1 MTLKTNFCSS
11 PWFHMEIRNSG
22 DFGYCRWADEDSAV
36 NMRSATPLQFFQTH
50 MSSVRSNMLQGQ
62 PGANCQR
69 CHDMEQHHK
78 VSGRQRQLL
87 KTGVTVDNF
96 DKSLRS
102 STYWS
107 AFEKSNVSNGATDL
121 VPVDWQINLGN
132 YCNSGCVFC
141 SPDYSSRLAH
151 EFKRLKITSTDPGVN
166 WSVDLELI
174 DQFVDNLATIDQ
186 LAYLH
191 FIGGETLITPAFK
204 IILEKLISAGI
215 NHRTRIGFTT
225 NLTVWDTDIVQLLM
239 QFDQV
244 HLGMSIECL
253 HPMNDYVRWPSKIDS
268 VKQVLVQ
275 WISVGQ
281 QHSWYLSL
289 RTTPTA
295 LTVAHL
301 VELYDFATQQNIGVE
316 SCNFLHNPNFLRM
329 SVLPQAQR
337 LAIADQIQSWIDQ
350 QDISA
355 DVQTINARDPNQLH
369 LQNVQDAASY
379 VDYLHT
385 APDETHLLP
394 DLANYL
400 KLLESSRSNSVLD
413 YAPEYEHI
421 FRSAGY

>member
-1 MTLKTNFCSS
+1 
-11 PWFHMEIRNSG
+11 MEIRNSG
-22 DFGYCRWADEDSAV
+22 DFGYCRWADEGSAV
-36 NMRSATPLQFFQTH
+36 NIRNETPLQFFQTH
-50 MSSVRSNMLQGQ
+50 MATVRNSMLQGK
-62 PGANCQR
+62 PASNCQR
-69 CHDMEQHHK
+69 CQDMEQHHK

-107 AFEKSNVSNGATDL
+107 AFAQSNLTNGATDQ

-141 SPDYSSRLAH
+141 SPDYSSRIAQ
-151 EFKRLKITSTDPGVN
+151 EFKRLKITSTDPGAN
-166 WSVDLELI
+166 WALDLDLL
-174 DQFVDNLATIDQ
+174 DQFVASLLNIDQ

-204 IILEKLISAGI
+204 VILEKLISAGI

-225 NLTVWDTDIVQLLM
+225 NLTVWDADIVSLLM

-253 HPMNDYVRWPSKIDS
+253 HSINDYVRWPSEINS
-268 VKQVLVQ
+268 VKNVLAQ
-275 WISVGQ
+275 WIKVGQ
-281 QHSWYLSL
+281 QHGWYLSL

-301 VELYDFATQQNIGVE
+301 PELYDFATQQNIGIE
-316 SCNFLHNPNFLRM
+316 SCNFLHNPSFLRM
-329 SVLPQAQR
+329 SVLPRTQR
-337 LAIADQIQSWIDQ
+337 LAIADRMQTWIDQ
-350 QDISA
+350 QHITAS
-355 DVQTINARDPNQLH
+355 VQTINVRDPNQLH
-369 LQNVQDAASY
+369 VQNVQDAASY
-379 VDYLHT
+379 VDYLRT
-385 APDETHLLP
+385 APDETHRLS
-394 DLANYL
+394 DLVRYL
-400 KLLESSRSNSVLD
+400 KLLESSRSNCVLD

>member
-1 MTLKTNFCSS
+1 
-11 PWFHMEIRNSG
+11 MEIRNSG
-22 DFGYCRWADEDSAV
+22 DFGYCRWADEGSAV
-36 NMRSATPLQFFQTH
+36 NIRNETPLQFFQTH
-50 MSSVRSNMLQGQ
+50 MATVRNSMLQGK
-62 PGANCQR
+62 PASNCQR
-69 CHDMEQHHK
+69 CQDMEQHHK

-107 AFEKSNVSNGATDL
+107 AFAQSNLTNGTTDQ

-141 SPDYSSRLAH
+141 SPDYSSRLAQ
-151 EFKRLKITSTDPGVN
+151 EFKRLKITSTDPGAN
-166 WSVDLELI
+166 WASDLGLL
-174 DQFVDNLATIDQ
+174 DQFVASLSNIDQ

-204 IILEKLISAGI
+204 VILEKLISAGI

-225 NLTVWDTDIVQLLM
+225 NLTVWDADIVALLM

-253 HPMNDYVRWPSKIDS
+253 HSINDYVRWPSKINS
-268 VKQVLVQ
+268 VKNVLAQ
-275 WISVGQ
+275 WIKVGQ
-281 QHSWYLSL
+281 QHGWYLSL

-301 VELYDFATQQNIGVE
+301 PELYDFATQQNIGIE
-316 SCNFLHNPNFLRM
+316 SCNFLHNPSFLRM
-329 SVLPQAQR
+329 SVLPQSPR
-337 LAIADQIQSWIDQ
+337 LAIADRMQSWIDQ
-350 QDISA
+350 QHITAS
-355 DVQTINARDPNQLH
+355 VQTINTRDPTQLH
-369 LQNVQDAASY
+369 VQNVQDAASY
-379 VDYLHT
+379 VDYLRT
-385 APDETHLLP
+385 APDETHRLP
-394 DLANYL
+394 DLVQYL
-400 KLLESSRSNSVLD
+400 KLLESSRSNCVLD
-413 YAPEYEHI
+413 YAPEHEHI

>member
-1 MTLKTNFCSS
+1 
-11 PWFHMEIRNSG
+11 MEIRNSG
-22 DFGYCRWADEDSAV
+22 DFGYCRWADEGSAV
-36 NMRSATPLQFFQTH
+36 NIRNETPLQFFQTH
-50 MSSVRSNMLQGQ
+50 MATVRNSMLQGK
-62 PGANCQR
+62 PASNCQR
-69 CHDMEQHHK
+69 CQDMEQHHK

-107 AFEKSNVSNGATDL
+107 AFAQSNLTNGTTDQ

-132 YCNSGCVFC
+132 YCNSACVFC
-141 SPDYSSRLAH
+141 SPDYSSRLAQ
-151 EFKRLKITSTDPGVN
+151 EFKRLKITSTDPGTN
-166 WSVDLELI
+166 WAWDLDLL
-174 DQFVDNLATIDQ
+174 DQFVASLSNIDQ

-204 IILEKLISAGI
+204 VILEKLISAGI

-225 NLTVWDTDIVQLLM
+225 NLTVWDNDTVTLLK

-253 HPMNDYVRWPSKIDS
+253 HSINDYVRWPSKINS
-268 VKQVLVQ
+268 VKNVLAQ
-275 WISVGQ
+275 WIKVGQ
-281 QHSWYLSL
+281 QHGWYLSL

-301 VELYDFATQQNIGVE
+301 PELYDFATQQNIGIE
-316 SCNFLHNPNFLRM
+316 SCNFLHNPSFLRM
-329 SVLPQAQR
+329 SVLPQSQR
-337 LAIADQIQSWIDQ
+337 LAIADRMQSWIDQ
-350 QDISA
+350 QHITAS
-355 DVQTINARDPNQLH
+355 VQTINTRDPTQLH
-369 LQNVQDAASY
+369 VQNVQDAASY
-379 VDYLHT
+379 VDYLRT
-385 APDETHLLP
+385 APDETHRLP
-394 DLANYL
+394 DLVQYL
-400 KLLESSRSNSVLD
+400 KLLESSRSNCVLD

>member
-22 DFGYCRWADEDSAV
+22 DFGYCRWADEGSAV
-36 NMRSATPLQFFQTH
+36 NIRNETPLQFFQTH
-50 MSSVRSNMLQGQ
+50 MATVRNSMLQGK
-62 PGANCQR
+62 PAANCQR
-69 CHDMEQHHK
+69 CQDMEQHHK

-107 AFEKSNVSNGATDL
+107 AFAQSNLTNGTTDQ

-132 YCNSGCVFC
+132 YCNSACVFC
-141 SPDYSSRLAH
+141 SPDYSSRLAQ
-151 EFKRLKITSTDPGVN
+151 EFKRLKITSTDPGTN
-166 WSVDLELI
+166 WAWDLDLL
-174 DQFVDNLATIDQ
+174 DQFVASLSNIDQ

-204 IILEKLISAGI
+204 VILEQLIAAGI

-225 NLTVWDTDIVQLLM
+225 NLTVWDNDTVALLK

-253 HPMNDYVRWPSKIDS
+253 HSINDYVRWPSEINS
-268 VKQVLVQ
+268 VKNVLAQ
-275 WISVGQ
+275 WIKVGH
-281 QHSWYLSL
+281 QHGWYLSL

-301 VELYDFATQQNIGVE
+301 PELYDFATQQNIGIE
-316 SCNFLHNPNFLRM
+316 SCNFLHNPSFLRM
-329 SVLPQAQR
+329 SVLPQSQR
-337 LAIADQIQSWIDQ
+337 LAIADQMQTWIDQ
-350 QDISA
+350 QYITTS
-355 DVQTINARDPNQLH
+355 VQTINVRDPNQLH
-369 LQNVQDAASY
+369 VQNMQDAASY
-379 VDYLHT
+379 VNYLRT

-394 DLANYL
+394 DLVQYL
-400 KLLESSRSNSVLD
+400 KLLESSRSNCVLD

>member
-1 MTLKTNFCSS
+1 
-11 PWFHMEIRNSG
+11 MEIRNSG
-22 DFGYCRWADEDSAV
+22 DFGYCRWADEGSAV
-36 NMRSATPLQFFQTH
+36 NIRSATPLQFFQTH
-50 MSSVRSNMLQGQ
+50 MSAVRNDMLQGQ
-62 PGANCQR
+62 PGTNCQR
-69 CHDMEQHHK
+69 CQDMEQHHK
-78 VSGRQRQLL
+78 VSGRQKQLL
-87 KTGVTVDNF
+87 KTGVVVDNF

-107 AFEKSNVSNGATDL
+107 AFVQSNLTNGATDL
-121 VPVDWQINLGN
+121 VPIDWQINLGN

-141 SPDYSSRLAH
+141 SPDYSSRLAQ
-151 EFKRLKITSTDPGVN
+151 EFKKLKITSTDPGVN
-166 WSVDLELI
+166 WSADLELV
-174 DQFVDNLATIDQ
+174 DQFVVSLSRIDQ

-204 IILEKLISAGI
+204 IILQKLIDAGI

-225 NLTVWDTDIVQLLM
+225 NLTVWDADIVELLT
-239 QFDQV
+239 QFEQV

-253 HPMNDYVRWPSKIDS
+253 TTMNDYVRWPSQIDS
-268 VKQVLVQ
+268 VKKVLAQ
-275 WISVGQ
+275 WILVGQ

-301 VELYDFATQQNIGVE
+301 LGLYDFATQQNIGIE

-329 SVLPQAQR
+329 SVLPWEQR

-350 QDISA
+350 QAVATS
-355 DVQTINARDPNQLH
+355 VQTINFRDPNQLR

-379 VDYLHT
+379 VDYLRT

-394 DLANYL
+394 DLVNYL
-400 KLLESSRSNSVLD
+400 KLLESSRNNSVLD
-413 YAPEYEHI
+413 YAPEYEHLL
-421 FRSAGY
+421 RSAGY